1 MILSFTTIRSVY
13 ENYKLGDRN
22 EREEL
27 LTAVIFDVIKNQNIS
42 EEDIE
47 DIHVAKHYDGV
58 YPFNYEVMIDL
69 KNKKRIIYQWE
80 NDEKNKVIITS
91 S

>member
-1 MILSFTTIRSVY
+1 MILSYTTIKSVY
-13 ENYKLGDRN
+13 ENYRLGDRN

-27 LTAVIFDVIKNQNIS
+27 LTAVIFDVTKNKNIS
-42 EEDIE
+42 EEDIK

-58 YPFNYEVMIDL
+58 YPFNYEVMLDL
-69 KNKKRIIYQWE
+69 KNKKRITYQWE
-80 NDEKNKVIITS
+80 NNKKNKVMITS